1 MASPGS
7 LHPIAQWLLEQRS
20 ARGDASELV
29 AGFAERLLA
38 DGTPVWRIRLTVLTM
53 HPELFGRSV
62 QWQRGSGVSLIAA
75 PHSVVATP
83 SYQGSPVEAIHRGS
97 GPIRCRL
104 DGPAEALPYPQLG
117 SLRAEGGTDYFIAPL
132 VFGDGRVSFISFT
145 TDAASGFSGEQ
156 LRLFELLVP
165 FLTVRL
171 ELESAAFS
179 LRSLLQV
186 YLGRNAAERV
196 LSGQFKRGEGQL
208 LRAAIWYCDLRGFT
222 SLVDH
227 TALDAV
233 IPILDQYFE
242 CMARPI
248 AEEGGEILK
257 FVGDALLAVFGVGED
272 EGDACTRA
280 VRAARAALDGLAR
293 LEVARVHGLR
303 AGVAVHLGEVMYG
316 NIGASDRLDFTV
328 IGAAVNEAARM
339 ESLCKELGVPL
350 LISAEVAMRAKGC
363 ALRSLG
369 KHGLRGVSVPREL
382 FTGLGA
388 DGAP

>member
-1 MASPGS
+1 MDSPGT

-20 ARGDASELV
+20 SRGDTAELV
-29 AGFAERLLA
+29 TGFAERLLA
-38 DGTPVWRIRLTVLTM
+38 LGTHVWRIRLSVLAM
-53 HPELFGRSV
+53 HPEVLGHSV
-62 QWQRGSGVSLIAA
+62 QWQRGTGVSMLSA
-75 PHSVVATP
+75 PHSIVATP

-104 DGPAEALPYPQLG
+104 DGPAEALPYPQLEE
-117 SLRAEGGTDYFIAPL
+117 LRTQGGTDYFIAPL
-132 VFGDGRVSFISFT
+132 VFGDGRVSYISVT
-145 TDAASGFSGEQ
+145 TDEASGFSDEQ
-156 LRLFELLVP
+156 LRLFELLLP
-165 FLTVRL
+165 FLRVRL

-196 LSGQFKRGEGQL
+196 LSGQFKRGEGQV

-227 TALDAV
+227 TALEAV

-257 FVGDALLAVFGVGED
+257 FVGDALLAVFVVGED

-280 VRAARAALDGLAR
+280 VRAARAALEGLAR

-350 LISAEVAMRAKGC
+350 IISAEAAARARGC
-363 ALRSLG
+363 SLRSLG
-369 KHGLRGVSVPREL
+369 RHTLRGVSEPTEL
-382 FTGLGA
+382 FTPG
-388 DGAP
+388 

>member
-20 ARGDASELV
+20 ARGDAAELV

-38 DGTPVWRIRLTVLTM
+38 DGTPLWRLRMSVLAM
-53 HPELFGRSV
+53 HPELFGRAV
-62 QWQRGSGVSLIAA
+62 HWQRGVGVSMISASHSIIA
-75 PHSVVATP
+75 SP

-97 GPIRCRL
+97 GPIRCRI
-104 DGPAEALPYPQLG
+104 DGPIEALPYQQLAE
-117 SLRAEGGTDYFIAPL
+117 LRAQGGTDYFIAPL
-132 VFGDGRVSFISFT
+132 VFGDGRISFISCA
-145 TDAASGFSGEQ
+145 TDVASGFSDEQ
-156 LRLFELLVP
+156 VRLFELLLP

-196 LSGQFKRGEGQL
+196 LSGQFKRGEGQV

-242 CMARPI
+242 CMARPV

-257 FVGDALLAVFGVGED
+257 FVGDALLAVFVVGED
-272 EGDACTRA
+272 ESDACTRA

-350 LISAEVAMRAKGC
+350 LISAEVAARAQGG

-369 KHGLRGVSVPREL
+369 RHALRGVSVPREL
-382 FTGLGA
+382 FTEP
-388 DGAP
+388 APTP

>member
-1 MASPGS
+1 M
-7 LHPIAQWLLEQRS
+7 
-20 ARGDASELV
+20 
-29 AGFAERLLA
+29 ERLLA
-38 DGTPVWRIRLTVLTM
+38 DGTPMWRILLTVLAM
-53 HPELFGRSV
+53 HPEVLGRSV
-62 QWQRGSGVSLIAA
+62 QWQRGMGVSILSA
-75 PHSVVATP
+75 PHSIVATP

-117 SLRAEGGTDYFIAPL
+117 ELRTQGGTDYFIAPL
-132 VFGDGRVSFISFT
+132 VFGDGRVSFISFA
-145 TDAASGFSGEQ
+145 TDAASGFSDEQ

-233 IPILDQYFE
+233 IPILDQYRG
-242 CMARPI
+242 C
-248 AEEGGEILK
+248 
-257 FVGDALLAVFGVGED
+257 
-272 EGDACTRA
+272 
-280 VRAARAALDGLAR
+280 AARRVRGRRRRGRR
-293 LEVARVHGLR
+293 LHTRGAGR
-303 AGVAVHLGEVMYG
+303 AGRPGW
-316 NIGASDRLDFTV
+316 R
-328 IGAAVNEAARM
+328 R
-339 ESLCKELGVPL
+339 
-350 LISAEVAMRAKGC
+350 
-363 ALRSLG
+363 
-369 KHGLRGVSVPREL
+369 
-382 FTGLGA
+382 
-388 DGAP
+388 GAP